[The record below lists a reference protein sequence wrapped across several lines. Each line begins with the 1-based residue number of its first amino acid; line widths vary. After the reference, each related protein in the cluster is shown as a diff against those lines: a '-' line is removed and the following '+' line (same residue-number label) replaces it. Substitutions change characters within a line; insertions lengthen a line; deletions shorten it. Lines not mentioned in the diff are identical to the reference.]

1 MKKIKIVIS
10 ESSYSV
16 PTYDSSARFTHMGDD
31 YRHGDHPTPVEDTP
45 VDSFHGDMV
54 PQPRG
59 RVAYLEQYGQVYA
72 YLMGSGQRSATGMS
86 IEQIMEATET
96 GDPQSVAQ
104 ALADYMN
111 DRAKLK

>member
-16 PTYDSSARFTHMGDD
+16 PSYDTSARFTHMGDD
-31 YRHGDHPTPVEDTP
+31 YRLGDHPTPKDTP
-45 VDSFHGDMV
+45 VDAFHGEML
-54 PQPRG
+54 PQPRA
-59 RVAYLEQYGQVYA
+59 RVSYLEQYGKAYA
-72 YLMGSGQRSATGMS
+72 YLMGAGSRAATGSS
-86 IEQIMEATET
+86 IEQIMEASGA

-111 DRAKLK
+111 DRARLK